1 METNNMNNSINKK
14 NEFAFCAIMFFAP
27 LIKNNLKTNESLSN
41 EDKSFINWFI
51 KLWYLNIL
59 LLTIALIIRVIQI
72 KTNNTILQKISM
84 WFLILLAISLCVW
97 TILVSL
103 NKNINQNKS
112 EEISDENKLHI
123 LLSFI
128 PIYNIYTWYE
138 NHQFE
143 WDNSLIKSSILL
155 RTLFTLSS
163 IFIRNTYINIAILC
177 LILFKI
183 IYTIS
188 GINFWKKRDRHI
200 NNTFQKNPEEI
211 RWYLTWSIKS
221 LFSKNWIRNNIVEQ
235 KSIFEFIFKIDNK
248 QIIFE
253 YILLWLT
260 CISWTYVWIT
270 HKIPFLIIWD
280 IMIIL
285 RYWIMAIKW
294 KHLPHLPIFR
304 GITSIFF
311 KSKITKNE

>member
-14 NEFAFCAIMFFAP
+14 NEFAFSAIMFFAP
-27 LIKNNLKTNESLSN
+27 LIKSNLKTNGYLSD
-41 EDKSFINWFI
+41 EDKIFINGFI
-51 KLWYLNIL
+51 KLWYLNIFL
-59 LLTIALIIRVIQI
+59 LVLSIIFWLLQV
-72 KTNNTILQKISM
+72 KSNNIILQKISI
-84 WFLILLAISLCVW
+84 WFLILLAISLCTW
-97 TILVSL
+97 TILVAL
-103 NKNINQNKS
+103 NKNINSNKT
-112 EEISDENKLHI
+112 EELSDENKLNV

-128 PIYNIYTWYE
+128 PIYNIYIWYKH
-138 NHQFE
+138 HQFE
-143 WDNSLIKSSILL
+143 WDNSIIKSSILL

-163 IFIRNTYINIAILC
+163 IFVRNTYINIAILC

-188 GINFWKKRDRHI
+188 GINFWKKRDEHI

-248 QIIFE
+248 QVIFE
-253 YILLWLT
+253 YILL
-260 CISWTYVWIT
+260 CIVCILWIYMWIT
-270 HKIPFLIIWD
+270 HKIYFLVIWD
-280 IMIIL
+280 IMIII
-285 RYWIMAIKW
+285 RYLIMAIKW

-304 GITSIFF
+304 WITNIFF
-311 KSKITKNE
+311 KSNTTKNE

>member
-1 METNNMNNSINKK
+1 MDTKNTNSINKK

-59 LLTIALIIRVIQI
+59 LLIISIVFWILQFR
-72 KTNNTILQKISM
+72 TNNIIIQRISM
-84 WFLILLAISLCVW
+84 WFLILLATSLCIW
-97 TILVSL
+97 TLLVAL
-103 NKNINQNKS
+103 NKNINPNQS
-112 EEISDENKLHI
+112 EEINNENNLDKL
-123 LLSFI
+123 LYFI
-128 PIYNIYTWYE
+128 PLYNIYIWYDH
-138 NHQFE
+138 HQFQ

-155 RTLFTLSS
+155 RTLFTMSS
-163 IFIRNTYINIAILC
+163 IFISNIYVNISILV

-183 IYTIS
+183 TYTIS
-188 GINFWKKRDRHI
+188 GLNFWNKRNEHI

-211 RWYLTWSIKS
+211 RWYLTWAIKS
-221 LFSKNWIRNNIVEQ
+221 LFNHNWIKTNIIEQ
-235 KSIFEFIFKIDNK
+235 KNIFEFIFKIDNK

-260 CISWTYVWIT
+260 CLLWTYVWII

-285 RYWIMAIKW
+285 RYWIMATKW

-304 GITSIFF
+304 GITGIFF